1 MNKKNNFQHGGG
13 HPLIYHPFILKFIP
27 EDLSGKRI
35 LDLGCGKGIL
45 GYLLRAT
52 RNASDATL
60 IGVEGNP
67 DTINFVKEFNIYNR
81 VLKRFLPNINLGKEE
96 FDYILCSEVIEH
108 LTKKAGNDLLDK
120 IDGMCKEQAI
130 ITTPNVLFQPA
141 GENKLDRHISLWSV
155 DDFKKR
161 GYKVYGLGIKL
172 PPPTEDSNVLLS
184 QLFYGLEY
192 LLTPFAWLSPRIG
205 GYLLAVKNFK

>member
-1 MNKKNNFQHGGG
+1 MNKKKKFQHGGG

-52 RNASDATL
+52 RDSSDTTL
-60 IGVEGNP
+60 IGVEGNQ
-67 DTINFVKEFNIYNR
+67 DTINFIKDFNVYNQ
-81 VLKRFLPNINLGKEE
+81 VFKRILPDINLGKEK
-96 FDYILCSEVIEH
+96 FDYILCNEVIEH
-108 LTKKAGNDLLDK
+108 LTKKSGNELLDK
-120 IDGMCKEQAI
+120 IDKICTGQAI
-130 ITTPNVLFQPA
+130 ITTPNILFQPA
-141 GENKLDRHISLWSV
+141 GENKLDRHISLWSA

-161 GYKVYGLGIKL
+161 GYKVYGLGVKL
-172 PPPTEDSNVLLS
+172 VPPDQNSNGFLS

-192 LLTPFAWLSPRIG
+192 LMTPFAWLSPRLG
-205 GYLLAVKNFK
+205 GCLIAVKNYR